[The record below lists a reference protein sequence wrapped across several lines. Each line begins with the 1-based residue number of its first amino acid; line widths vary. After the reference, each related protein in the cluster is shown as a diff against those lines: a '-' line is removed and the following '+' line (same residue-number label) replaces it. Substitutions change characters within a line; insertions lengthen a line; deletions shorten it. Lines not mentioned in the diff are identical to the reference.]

1 MNKSICI
8 ISLSNISHDSRVL
21 RQVEY
26 LSKEYDLQVIGFGE
40 CPNEYTDKNNIH
52 WHQIP
57 RPKTSIL
64 QILYTLLNRFI
75 IIPFFPRLHPAY
87 KIAVECDCDIYHV
100 NNWDAFPMGARAAKN
115 NNSKVVLDL
124 HESYSSW
131 YWGLSSGMVK
141 YVLKKYSG
149 DVAFS
154 TTVVDALAQ
163 QHRKLGY

>member
-1 MNKSICI
+1 MTAASFAR
-8 ISLSNISHDSRVL
+8 SNIYQKNMTFMSSVL
-21 RQVEY
+21 ENVPMNMLARIIFIGIRY
-26 LSKEYDLQVIGFGE
+26 LDRRLLFF
-40 CPNEYTDKNNIH
+40 
-52 WHQIP
+52 
-57 RPKTSIL
+57 R
-64 QILYTLLNRFI
+64 ILYTLLNRFI